1 MFLAIIAVV
10 LGGIYTAFGVL
21 IAFLGRY
28 QYLSGYTP
36 EKGEAYALRAGLI
49 QFVGGLLCIA
59 GGVCGL
65 LGLGETAVYIGLLL
79 GVGLILL
86 LSAANDRTA
95 GK

>member
-1 MFLAIIAVV
+1 MFLAIVSIV
-10 LGGIYTAFGVL
+10 LGGIYAAFGVL

-28 QYLSGYTP
+28 QYLNGYTP
-36 EKGEAYALRAGLI
+36 DKGEAYAFRAGLI
-49 QFVGGLLCIA
+49 QLIGGLACIA

-65 LGLGETAVYIGLLL
+65 SGLGETAVYIGLII

-86 LSAANDRTA
+86 LSAVNDRTA

>member
-1 MFLAIIAVV
+1 MFLAVIAVV
-10 LGGIYTAFGVL
+10 LGGIYAAFGVL
-21 IAFLGRY
+21 ITFLRRY

-36 EKGEAYALRAGLI
+36 DKGEAYATRAGLI
-49 QFVGGLLCIA
+49 QLLGGLFCVA

-65 LGLGETAVYIGLLL
+65 CGLGESAVYIGLLL

-86 LSAANDRTA
+86 LSAVNDRTA

>member
-1 MFLAIIAVV
+1 MFLAIVAVV
-10 LGGIYTAFGVL
+10 LGGIYATFGVL

-36 EKGEAYALRAGLI
+36 EKGEAYAFHAGLI
-49 QFVGGLLCIA
+49 QLIGGLICVA

-65 LGLGETAVYIGLLL
+65 CGLGETAVYIGLLV

-86 LSAANDRTA
+86 LSAINDRTA